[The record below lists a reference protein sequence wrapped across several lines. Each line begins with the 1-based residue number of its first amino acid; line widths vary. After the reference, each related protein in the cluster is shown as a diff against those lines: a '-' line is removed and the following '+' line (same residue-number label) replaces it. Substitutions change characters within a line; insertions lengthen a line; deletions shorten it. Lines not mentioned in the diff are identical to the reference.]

1 MSSPLA
7 VDQPLPADDDLDG
20 GREDGWLIWPEIQ
33 MVQRHNY
40 FSIIISGVC
49 NKYFENESVLQ
60 KKE

>member
-40 FSIIISGVC
+40 FSII
-49 NKYFENESVLQ
+49 NYFMRL
-60 KKE
+60 